1 MIQNP
6 SVGGSQNSEEWFTVP
21 IAWERA
27 NTSSR
32 AGGGINLYG
41 SAQFDVPDGTL
52 GFLCAPKAVGS
63 PLPFL
68 GTFCFVGGYK
78 QSDWSSQSIASNIDM
93 FIVDDV
99 SVQNNHV
106 TIRVG
111 VDQFGIEGPLFIYPV
126 KTFQEQQ
133 NL

>member
-21 IAWERA
+21 ISWERA

-41 SAQFDVPDGTL
+41 SAQFDVPDGTF
-52 GFLCAPKAVGS
+52 GFLCAPKSVGS
-63 PLPFL
+63 PLPSPN
-68 GTFCFVGGYK
+68 TFCFVSGYK
-78 QSDWSSQSIASNIDM
+78 LSAWVSQSIASVAGV
-93 FIVDDV
+93 FVVDDV

-111 VDQFGIEGPLFIYPV
+111 VDQLGVESPLFIYPV
-126 KTFQEQQ
+126 KTIPEQQ